1 MFCKRPCFL
10 YRPLINHPKNFGETE
25 DISVDK
31 NVFENKLELVY
42 DPRSH
47 SVGKIN
53 FAGIKIT
60 CVICRSNV
68 ENHFRYHNMIHIQCK
83 LCVY

>member
-10 YRPLINHPKNFGETE
+10 YRSLINHPKNFGETE

-47 SVGKIN
+47 SVKKIS
-53 FAGIKIT
+53 FAGIKINKKYIIQIGNVMS
-60 CVICRSNV
+60 VIQNSA
-68 ENHFRYHNMIHIQCK
+68 ENGI
-83 LCVY
+83 

>member
-1 MFCKRPCFL
+1 MVCKRPCFL
-10 YRPLINHPKNFGETE
+10 YRSLINHPKNFGETE

-47 SVGKIN
+47 SVGKIS
-53 FAGIKIT
+53 FAGHLGNPAIYGSFESVHRT
-60 CVICRSNV
+60 ADVGSSMDT
-68 ENHFRYHNMIHIQCK
+68 F
-83 LCVY
+83 LCG